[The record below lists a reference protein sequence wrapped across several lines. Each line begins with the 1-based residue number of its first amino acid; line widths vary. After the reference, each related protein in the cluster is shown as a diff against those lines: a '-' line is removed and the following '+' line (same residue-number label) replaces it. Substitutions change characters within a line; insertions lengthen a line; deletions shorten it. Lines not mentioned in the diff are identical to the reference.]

1 MNDLISRQAAIE
13 EVREATI
20 IVEYKE
26 TDRLE
31 SVAASVIKQTKKG
44 IEYLL
49 EDLPTAQQWIPCSE
63 RLPEP
68 NHIVLVFE
76 EGNKNIWTACISD
89 WSGKWELPVL
99 YGKWQRFEYSDYN
112 SIVAWMPLPDDPEP
126 YKGVE

>member
-49 EDLPTAQQWIPCSE
+49 EDLPTAPQWIPVE
-63 RLPEP
+63 EGLPE
-68 NHIVLVFE
+68 NKTTVLVSY
-76 EGNKNIWTACISD
+76 KACSRD
-89 WSGKWELPVL
+89 KFCETSVG
-99 YGKWQRFEYSDYN
+99 RYSDSSGTWANIRGDY
-112 SIVAWMPLPDDPEP
+112 IPEVVAWMPLPEP
-126 YKGVE
+126 YKRVA